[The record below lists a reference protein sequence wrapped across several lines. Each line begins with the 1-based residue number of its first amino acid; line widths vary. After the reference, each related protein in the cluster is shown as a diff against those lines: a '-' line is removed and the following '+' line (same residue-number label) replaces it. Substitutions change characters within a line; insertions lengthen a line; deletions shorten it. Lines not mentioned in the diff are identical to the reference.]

1 MGALSPPGA
10 WEKAR
15 YDCESVV
22 CVCVSYT
29 SDICRILRTLS
40 FLWQRLTRR
49 RCVRK
54 SVLVCLFVC
63 CSLVY
68 LCVQDIVCRALFS
81 DAGQEQKFSVES
93 LMKMSSCLA
102 SYIGSLTAVK
112 SIGSE
117 AIRTR
122 LLGKFSNA
130 SDGA

>member
-1 MGALSPPGA
+1 M
-10 WEKAR
+10 
-15 YDCESVV
+15 
-22 CVCVSYT
+22 
-29 SDICRILRTLS
+29 
-40 FLWQRLTRR
+40 
-49 RCVRK
+49 RK
-54 SVLVCLFVC
+54 SVLVCLFVSF
-63 CSLVY
+63 SLVCMFVVY
-68 LCVQDIVCRALFS
+68 LCVQEIVCRALFS

-102 SYIGSLTAVK
+102 CHIGNLNAVK